1 MDLADNSRA
10 AARRT
15 VPAWQPPVMGLSFA
29 AGLTALALA
38 EMAGSLAWA
47 VRVVAVLLV
56 VGCVALS
63 FLASRRDGVTGP
75 AGGADTATR
84 WKNSAPTFL
93 VIMAALLADAAYG
106 QRWFFLVLGVGLGGT
121 AWIQLARA
129 RRA

>member
-1 MDLADNSRA
+1 
-10 AARRT
+10 
-15 VPAWQPPVMGLSFA
+15 MGLSFA

-47 VRVVAVLLV
+47 VRVAAV
-56 VGCVALS
+56 
-63 FLASRRDGVTGP
+63 
-75 AGGADTATR
+75 
-84 WKNSAPTFL
+84 L